1 MAKVTFRVIDDPN
14 DPIYKEPWTITPIR
28 KHASVLR
35 TDKRIKNAKA
45 YKKNATNPS
54 KNGGA

>member
-28 KHASVLR
+28 KHTSDLR
-35 TDKRIKNAKA
+35 ADRRIKNAKA
-45 YKKNATNPS
+45 YKKNVTKPS
-54 KNGGA
+54 NKGGA

>member
-28 KHASVLR
+28 KYSSA
-35 TDKRIKNAKA
+35 KRRDQQRKNAKD
-45 YKKNATNPS
+45 S
-54 KNGGA
+54 KPKAK